1 MIKSPLIKFCL
12 VFIIGI
18 IIAHYYRLCSDI
30 FIGIFFLTVSVAFI
44 FEIFIKHSIFWK
56 NIIIETILIIAILFA
71 GIVITVIKTDDNQN
85 HHFSNFISTDKKI
98 NYQSLIKLSSPIK
111 INEKSVKIEGEVK
124 EIKYPYSKFSVTGK
138 TVIYLD
144 KDSLSRSL
152 LPGDNIVVY
161 SSFTMLKGVT
171 NPGQF
176 NYQNYLAKKQI
187 EYVNYTNNN
196 WQFISSE
203 FSLIRFATICRNYCV
218 NSFEKAGLN
227 GSELAIASALTFGYK
242 DDLENDVKS
251 SFSSAGAMHVLAVS
265 GLHVGIIYLIFISFF
280 KMILIPERYN
290 WVVYILIL
298 FILWFYTFVSGLT
311 PSVVRACTMFS
322 FFILADAINKSANAF
337 NILAASAI
345 FLLIVDPF
353 LIMQV
358 SFQLSYLAVLG
369 ILYLQPKINRLFVSR
384 FWIINKVWD
393 LTTVSIAAQLATF
406 PLTIYYFHQFPN
418 YFVLTNLLVIPMAF
432 VILII
437 GIVIIILSFYNP
449 LTFFL
454 GSLYYLVVKIFYKS
468 INFINHI
475 PGSNSKGFSINLFE
489 TISIYLLILL
499 IIAYIRTKKAQY
511 IYSSFLVISLLFFI
525 DRREDFKLDNLNR
538 IIIYDIKDHFAM
550 DLISGNNHYLIC
562 DEYLLNNK
570 QKLLF
575 HVQNNWFNLDLN
587 KPVYINLNSLLDKS
601 LDWKNKSIAFIGE
614 KWNNQNPFDIAI
626 LCTPKK
632 RNECILNT
640 INSEILVFRSV
651 KSDFRH
657 NLFNSLK
664 NKSSLYNISISGAYI
679 HDI

>member
-18 IIAHYYRLCSDI
+18 LLAHYYELCSNI
-30 FIGIFFLTVSVAFI
+30 FIGIFFLIVSVAFI
-44 FEIFIKHSIFWK
+44 FEIFIKHSICWK
-56 NIIIETILIIAILFA
+56 NIIIEIIIIIAVLFA
-71 GIVITVIKTDDNQN
+71 GIVITIIKTDYNQN
-85 HHFSNFISTDKKI
+85 HHFSNFISLDKKI

-111 INEKSVKIEGEVK
+111 INENSVKIEGEVK
-124 EIKYPYSKFSVTGK
+124 EIKYAYSTFSVTGK

-152 LPGDNIVVY
+152 LPGDNIVLY

-176 NYQNYLAKKQI
+176 NYQNYLEKKQI
-187 EYVNYTNNN
+187 EYVSYTNNN

-203 FSLIRFATICRNYCV
+203 LSLIRFATICRNYCV
-218 NSFEKAGLN
+218 NSFEKAGLS

-242 DDLENDVKS
+242 DGLENDVKS

-265 GLHVGIIYLIFISFF
+265 GLHVGIIYLILISFF
-280 KMILIPERYN
+280 KMILISERYK

-322 FFILADAINKSANAF
+322 FFILADAINKSSNVF

-384 FWIINKVWD
+384 FWIINKVWA
-393 LTTVSIAAQLATF
+393 LITVSIAAQLATF

-418 YFVLTNLLVIPMAF
+418 YFLLTNLLVIPMAF
-432 VILII
+432 VILVI
-437 GIVIIILSFYNP
+437 GIVIIILSFSNP
-449 LTFFL
+449 FTVFL
-454 GSLYYLVVKIFYKS
+454 GSLYNWVLKIFYRS

-475 PGSNSKGFSINLFE
+475 PGSKIEGFSIDLFE
-489 TISIYLLILL
+489 TISIYLLLLL
-499 IIAYIRTKKAQY
+499 IIACMRTKKAQY
-511 IYSSFLVISLLFFI
+511 IYSSFLVIGLLFFM
-525 DRREDFKLDNLNR
+525 DSKEDFKLDNLNR

-570 QKLLF
+570 QKLF
-575 HVQNNWFNLDLN
+575 FNVQNNWFNLDLN

-601 LDWKNKSIAFIGE
+601 LEWKNKSIAFIGE

-626 LCTPKK
+626 LCIPKN
-632 RNECILNT
+632 RSECILNT
-640 INSEILVFRSV
+640 INSEILVFNSV
-651 KSDFRH
+651 KYDFQH
-657 NLFNSLK
+657 NLFKSLK
-664 NKSSLYNISISGAYI
+664 NKSKLYNISISGAYI
-679 HDI
+679 HNI

>member
-30 FIGIFFLTVSVAFI
+30 FIGIFFLIVSVAFI
-44 FEIFIKHSIFWK
+44 FEIFIKHSIIWK
-56 NIIIETILIIAILFA
+56 NIIIEIIIIKAVLFA
-71 GIVITVIKTDDNQN
+71 GIVITIIKTDDNQN

-176 NYQNYLAKKQI
+176 NYQNYLEKKQI

-280 KMILIPERYN
+280 KMILIPERYK

-322 FFILADAINKSANAF
+322 FFILADAINKSANVF

-454 GSLYYLVVKIFYKS
+454 GSLYYLVLKIFYKS

-489 TISIYLLILL
+489 TISIYLLLLL
-499 IIAYIRTKKAQY
+499 IIAYISTKKTQY
-511 IYSSFLVISLLFFI
+511 IYSSFLVISLLFFV
-525 DRREDFKLDNLNR
+525 DCREDFKLDNLNR

>member
-56 NIIIETILIIAILFA
+56 NIIIEIIIIKAVLFA
-71 GIVITVIKTDDNQN
+71 GIVITIIKTDDNQN
-85 HHFSNFISTDKKI
+85 NHFSNFISTDKKI

-152 LPGDNIVVY
+152 LPGDIIVVY

-176 NYQNYLAKKQI
+176 NYQNYLEKKQI

-280 KMILIPERYN
+280 KMILIPERYK

-322 FFILADAINKSANAF
+322 FFILADAINKSANVF

-449 LTFFL
+449 FTFFL
-454 GSLYYLVVKIFYKS
+454 GSLYYLVLKIFYKS

-489 TISIYLLILL
+489 TISIYLLLLL

-525 DRREDFKLDNLNR
+525 DCREDFKLDNLNR